1 MDDDG
6 VFFKLT
12 PVECE
17 RLQTVPEGY
26 TACVND
32 GQRYKALGNGWTVD
46 VVAHLFKGIKLEME
60 ADNV

>member
-17 RLQTVPEGY
+17 RLQMVPEGY

-32 GQRYKALGNGWTVD
+32 G
-46 VVAHLFKGIKLEME
+46 
-60 ADNV
+60 